1 LLLWVSIYAHLVK
14 GRGSL
19 LPGGRKYQRKQAA
32 AEKEEK
38 MAIYNGSNANSD
50 GQNREI
56 EYKLV
61 EKLGVLDTHKSGWAR
76 EVNIVAWNGK
86 PPKFD
91 IRDWDPEHE
100 RMSRGITLHERE
112 AVKLAK
118 ILVQRLQMDE
128 PQAQAQTQQMPQAQQ
143 ESGEEYQE
151 QLEAN
156 GTDGGLLF

>member
-1 LLLWVSIYAHLVK
+1 
-14 GRGSL
+14 
-19 LPGGRKYQRKQAA
+19 
-32 AEKEEK
+32 
-38 MAIYNGSNANSD
+38 MAIYNGSNSNTD
-50 GQNREI
+50 NQNREI

>member
-1 LLLWVSIYAHLVK
+1 
-14 GRGSL
+14 
-19 LPGGRKYQRKQAA
+19 
-32 AEKEEK
+32 
-38 MAIYNGSNANSD
+38 MAVYNGSNANND
-50 GQNREI
+50 AQGRDI
-56 EYKLV
+56 EFKLV

-112 AVKLAK
+112 AIKLAK
-118 ILVQRLQMDE
+118 ILVQRLQMDG
-128 PQAQAQTQQMPQAQQ
+128 PGTQAQNASQYQNQTQQMQQ
-143 ESGEEYQE
+143 EPEEEYQE
-151 QLEAN
+151 QGEAT

>member
-1 LLLWVSIYAHLVK
+1 
-14 GRGSL
+14 
-19 LPGGRKYQRKQAA
+19 
-32 AEKEEK
+32 
-38 MAIYNGSNANSD
+38 MAIYNGSNANND
-50 GQNREI
+50 AQNREI
-56 EYKLV
+56 EFKLV

-112 AVKLAK
+112 AVRLAK

-128 PQAQAQTQQMPQAQQ
+128 PQTQDMQQ
-143 ESGEEYQE
+143 GTGAEDQE
-151 QLEAN
+151 QAEAN

>member
-1 LLLWVSIYAHLVK
+1 
-14 GRGSL
+14 
-19 LPGGRKYQRKQAA
+19 
-32 AEKEEK
+32 
-38 MAIYNGSNANSD
+38 MAIYNGSNSNND
-50 GQNREI
+50 NQNREI
-56 EYKLV
+56 EFKLV
-61 EKLGVLDTHKSGWAR
+61 GKLGVLDTHKSGWAR

>member
-1 LLLWVSIYAHLVK
+1 
-14 GRGSL
+14 
-19 LPGGRKYQRKQAA
+19 
-32 AEKEEK
+32 
-38 MAIYNGSNANSD
+38 MAIYNGSNSNND
-50 GQNREI
+50 NQNREI
-56 EYKLV
+56 EFKLV

-100 RMSRGITLHERE
+100 RMSRGITLHERD

>member
-1 LLLWVSIYAHLVK
+1 
-14 GRGSL
+14 
-19 LPGGRKYQRKQAA
+19 
-32 AEKEEK
+32 
-38 MAIYNGSNANSD
+38 MAIYNGSNSNND
-50 GQNREI
+50 NQNREI
-56 EYKLV
+56 EFKLV

-112 AVKLAK
+112 AIKLAK

-128 PQAQAQTQQMPQAQQ
+128 PQAQAQTQQMPQTQQ

>member
-1 LLLWVSIYAHLVK
+1 
-14 GRGSL
+14 
-19 LPGGRKYQRKQAA
+19 
-32 AEKEEK
+32 
-38 MAIYNGSNANSD
+38 MAIYNGSNSNND
-50 GQNREI
+50 NQNREI
-56 EYKLV
+56 EFKLV

>member
-1 LLLWVSIYAHLVK
+1 
-14 GRGSL
+14 
-19 LPGGRKYQRKQAA
+19 
-32 AEKEEK
+32 
-38 MAIYNGSNANSD
+38 MAIYNGSNSTND
-50 GQNREI
+50 NQNREI
-56 EYKLV
+56 EFKLV

>member
-1 LLLWVSIYAHLVK
+1 
-14 GRGSL
+14 
-19 LPGGRKYQRKQAA
+19 
-32 AEKEEK
+32 
-38 MAIYNGSNANSD
+38 MAIYNGSNANND

>member
-1 LLLWVSIYAHLVK
+1 
-14 GRGSL
+14 
-19 LPGGRKYQRKQAA
+19 
-32 AEKEEK
+32 
-38 MAIYNGSNANSD
+38 MAIYNGSNSNND
-50 GQNREI
+50 NQNREI
-56 EYKLV
+56 EFKLV

-112 AVKLAK
+112 AVKLAT

>member
-1 LLLWVSIYAHLVK
+1 
-14 GRGSL
+14 
-19 LPGGRKYQRKQAA
+19 
-32 AEKEEK
+32 
-38 MAIYNGSNANSD
+38 MAIYNGSNANND
-50 GQNREI
+50 AQNREI
-56 EYKLV
+56 EFKLV

-112 AVKLAK
+112 AVRLAK

-128 PQAQAQTQQMPQAQQ
+128 PQTKTQDMQQ
-143 ESGEEYQE
+143 GSGEEYQE
-151 QLEAN
+151 QAEAN

>member
-1 LLLWVSIYAHLVK
+1 
-14 GRGSL
+14 
-19 LPGGRKYQRKQAA
+19 
-32 AEKEEK
+32 
-38 MAIYNGSNANSD
+38 MAIYNGSNSNND
-50 GQNREI
+50 NQNREI
-56 EYKLV
+56 EFKLV

-118 ILVQRLQMDE
+118 ILVQRLQMDG
-128 PQAQAQTQQMPQAQQ
+128 PQEQAQTQQMTQAQQ

>member
-1 LLLWVSIYAHLVK
+1 
-14 GRGSL
+14 
-19 LPGGRKYQRKQAA
+19 
-32 AEKEEK
+32 
-38 MAIYNGSNANSD
+38 MAIFNGSNSNND
-50 GQNREI
+50 NQNREI
-56 EYKLV
+56 EFKLV

-128 PQAQAQTQQMPQAQQ
+128 PQAQAQTQQMPQTQQ

>member
-1 LLLWVSIYAHLVK
+1 
-14 GRGSL
+14 
-19 LPGGRKYQRKQAA
+19 
-32 AEKEEK
+32 
-38 MAIYNGSNANSD
+38 MAIYNGSNANND
-50 GQNREI
+50 AQNREI
-56 EYKLV
+56 EFKLV

-112 AVKLAK
+112 AVRLAK

-128 PQAQAQTQQMPQAQQ
+128 PQAQTKDMPQG
-143 ESGEEYQE
+143 SGEEYQE
-151 QLEAN
+151 QAEAN

>member
-1 LLLWVSIYAHLVK
+1 
-14 GRGSL
+14 
-19 LPGGRKYQRKQAA
+19 
-32 AEKEEK
+32 
-38 MAIYNGSNANSD
+38 MAIYNGSNANND

-112 AVKLAK
+112 AIKLAK

-128 PQAQAQTQQMPQAQQ
+128 PQAQAQTQPQQMQQ
-143 ESGEEYQE
+143 DAEEEYQE

-156 GTDGGLLF
+156 GTDGGRLY